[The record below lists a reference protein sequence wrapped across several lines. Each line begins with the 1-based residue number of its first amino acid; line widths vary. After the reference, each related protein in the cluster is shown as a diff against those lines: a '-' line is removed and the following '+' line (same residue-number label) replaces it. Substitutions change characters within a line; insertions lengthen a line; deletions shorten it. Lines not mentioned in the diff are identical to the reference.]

1 MISLALALLVLLSL
15 SGLFLKH
22 ARISQYINSDFVALG
37 AGAMIAVALVHIFPE
52 GIGVS
57 NYAPFAFIGGFLT
70 IYLLENFLIIH
81 TCMEDHCHYHH
92 VSWMSWVALFIHTV
106 FDGIGIAAAFLLS
119 DDLGYAVLTGV
130 AIHQIPVSF
139 SLALLF
145 RESDFSSRI
154 QTLFMGVFALAI
166 PIGFSMSSFLLGTIG
181 DTTLTALL
189 MAVSGGSLLY
199 IGASDLLPVIHKKN
213 NNRGTVVFLFLIGT
227 IGVSLARFLE

>member
-1 MISLALALLVLLSL
+1 MIYLALSILVLLSL

-22 ARISQYINSDFVALG
+22 ARVSGYINSDFVALG

-52 GIGVS
+52 SIEVNS
-57 NYAPFAFIGGFLT
+57 YAPFAFIGGFLT

-92 VSWMSWVALFIHTV
+92 VSWMSWVTLFIHTI

-119 DDLGYAVLTGV
+119 PELGYTVLAGV

-145 RESDFSSRI
+145 RESDFSPRV
-154 QTLFMGVFALAI
+154 QTLFMGAFALAI
-166 PIGFSMSSFLLGTIG
+166 PLGFFMSSTLLGDIG
-181 DTTLTALL
+181 NTHLTALL

-199 IGASDLLPVIHKKN
+199 IAASDLLPVIHKKN
-213 NNRGTVVFLFLIGT
+213 NNRGIVVILFLIGA
-227 IGVSLARFLE
+227 IGVSLGRFVG